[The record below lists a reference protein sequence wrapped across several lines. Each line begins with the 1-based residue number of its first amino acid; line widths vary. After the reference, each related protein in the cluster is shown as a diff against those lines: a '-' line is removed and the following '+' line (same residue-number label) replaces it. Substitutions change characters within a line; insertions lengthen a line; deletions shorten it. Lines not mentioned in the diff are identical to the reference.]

1 MPGLR
6 ENIKGVLENKSEEN
20 ISVDE
25 KIINQEKYSKR
36 SPIRKAY
43 EAGVMPVDHQRLL
56 EAIKHELGELKEGE
70 IQLEKVLQSTGYLRA
85 SALKMLKH
93 MQNFGILETKPKY
106 RATWIKILED

>member
-6 ENIKGVLENKSEEN
+6 ENIKETLEKSEN
-20 ISVDE
+20 ISEPETV
-25 KIINQEKYSKR
+25 KSYSKR

-56 EAIKHELGELKEGE
+56 DAIKHELGGIREGD
-70 IQLEKVLQSTGYLRA
+70 IQLEKVLQATGYLRA

-93 MQNFGILETKPKY
+93 MQNFGVLETKPKY
-106 RATWIKILED
+106 RATWVKIL

>member
-6 ENIKGVLENKSEEN
+6 ENIKETLQRSEN
-20 ISVDE
+20 ISETVTA
-25 KIINQEKYSKR
+25 KSAYSKR

-56 EAIKHELGELKEGE
+56 DAIKHELGGVREGD
-70 IQLEKVLQSTGYLRA
+70 IQLEKVLQATGYLRA

-93 MQNFGILETKPKY
+93 MQNFGVLETKPKY
-106 RATWIKILED
+106 RATWVKIL

>member
-6 ENIKGVLENKSEEN
+6 ENIKGILENKSEN
-20 ISVDE
+20 ISDEE
-25 KIINQEKYSKR
+25 KIIIQEKYSKR

-56 EAIKHELGELKEGE
+56 EAIKHELGGVREGE
-70 IQLEKVLQSTGYLRA
+70 IQLEKVLQATGYLRA

-93 MQNFGILETKPKY
+93 MQNFGVLETEARY
-106 RATWIKILED
+106 RATWVKILKD

>member
-6 ENIKGVLENKSEEN
+6 ENIKGVLESKSEN
-20 ISVDE
+20 NSDE
-25 KIINQEKYSKR
+25 KKIINQEKYSKR

-56 EAIKHELGELKEGE
+56 EAIKHELEGLKEGE

-93 MQNFGILETKPKY
+93 MQNFGVLETKPKY
-106 RATWIKILED
+106 RATWVKILKD

>member
-6 ENIKGVLENKSEEN
+6 ENIKGVLENKFEN
-20 ISVDE
+20 ISDE
-25 KIINQEKYSKR
+25 GKIIIQEKYSKR

-56 EAIKHELGELKEGE
+56 EAIKHELGEVREGE

-93 MQNFGILETKPKY
+93 MQNFGVLETEPRY
-106 RATWIKILED
+106 RAIWIKILKD

>member
-1 MPGLR
+1 MPRLR
-6 ENIKGVLENKSEEN
+6 ENIKGVLEDKSEK
-20 ISVDE
+20 ISDE
-25 KIINQEKYSKR
+25 KEIIIQEKYSKR

-43 EAGVMPVDHQRLL
+43 EAGVMPVDHKRLY

-93 MQNFGILETKPKY
+93 MQNFGVLETKPRY
-106 RATWIKILED
+106 RATWVKILKD

>member
-6 ENIKGVLENKSEEN
+6 ENIKETLQRSENVSEAVNERA
-20 ISVDE
+20 S
-25 KIINQEKYSKR
+25 YSKR

-56 EAIKHELGELKEGE
+56 DAIKHELGGVREGD
-70 IQLEKVLQSTGYLRA
+70 IQLEKVLQATGYLRA

-93 MQNFGILETKPKY
+93 MQNFGVLETKPKY
-106 RATWIKILED
+106 RATWVKIL